1 MKENKYDENVF
12 FDKYSQMERSKKGL
26 EGAGEWKTLKE
37 MLPDF
42 TGKKVLDLGC
52 GYGWHCEYAAD
63 HGAVQVVGVDISEKM
78 LKEAENRHSRENITY
93 LCCPVEDVQFEE
105 CEFDIVLSSLALHYI
120 RDYDQIVDKIR
131 KFLRPGGYFIF
142 SVEHPVFT
150 AEGSQDWDYDE
161 NGKPLHFPVDNY
173 YYEGKRNAVFLGE
186 PVIKYHRTLTTYIS
200 TLIKKGF
207 AIMDVQEP
215 QPPEEMLDTVP
226 GMRDEMRRPM
236 MLIVSARKENE

>member
-93 LCCPVEDVQFEE
+93 LCCPVEDAQFEE
-105 CEFDIVLSSLALHYI
+105 GEFDIVLSSLALHYI
-120 RDYDQIVDKIR
+120 RDYDQIVVRSMKISTSR
-131 KFLRPGGYFIF
+131 WIFYFF
-142 SVEHPVFT
+142 CGASCF
-150 AEGSQDWDYDE
+150 YRR
-161 NGKPLHFPVDNY
+161 GKPGLV
-173 YYEGKRNAVFLGE
+173 L
-186 PVIKYHRTLTTYIS
+186 
-200 TLIKKGF
+200 
-207 AIMDVQEP
+207 
-215 QPPEEMLDTVP
+215 
-226 GMRDEMRRPM
+226 
-236 MLIVSARKENE
+236 